1 MIRPVRIAALI
12 ASLLAGAALVACG
25 GDDDRA
31 VEGELERVGTP
42 EGQLN
47 LIALPGYVEDGS
59 SRNGL
64 DWVTP
69 FERRTGC
76 QVSWKIATAPEEVM
90 RLMRTGSYDGVSA
103 RGDVGGSLIAERLV
117 APVNTGLLPVYTQ
130 LFPAVKHQPSNTVD
144 GVTYGVPTG
153 RLATFLTW
161 RTDLVK
167 VPNDEVVTSELIFD
181 PEVASRYRGRVTA
194 HDNPMFIA
202 DAALYLREHDE
213 GLGIDNPFELDPE
226 QLDAAVRLLIAQR
239 ENVGRYWRDSAQNV
253 RQFRRGP
260 SIVGPAWRLS
270 IDRILRDGVKLR
282 ADLPDEEATGLSDSW
297 MIALR
302 APHPN
307 CMYRWMN
314 YVSGPAVNAQ
324 LAERTGQAPAN
335 QRACELT
342 TDPAFCDTYR
352 AADEDLFEDVHF
364 WTTPL
369 RDCGDAR
376 GEECTTYAD
385 WKRAWDEV
393 MGR

>member
-12 ASLLAGAALVACG
+12 ASLLAGAAIVACG
-25 GDDDRA
+25 GDDDHA
-31 VEGELERVGTP
+31 VEGELKRVGGP

-76 QVSWKIATAPEEVM
+76 EVSSTVATSPDEVM
-90 RLMRTGSYDGVSA
+90 RLMRSGNYDGVSA

-117 APVNTGLLPVYTQ
+117 APVNTTLLPAYTQ
-130 LFPAVKHQPSNTVD
+130 LFPAVKHLPSNTVD

-153 RLATFLTW
+153 RLASFLTW
-161 RTDLVK
+161 RPDLVT
-167 VPNDEVVTSELIFD
+167 VPRDEVVSSKLIFD

-194 HDNPMFIA
+194 YDNPMFIA

-213 GLGIDNPFELDPE
+213 ELGIDNPFELDRE

-239 ENVGRYWRDSAQNV
+239 ENVGRYWRDPAQNV
-253 RQFRRGP
+253 RQFSRGP

-282 ADLPDEEATGLSDSW
+282 ADLPDE
-297 MIALR
+297 
-302 APHPN
+302 
-307 CMYRWMN
+307 
-314 YVSGPAVNAQ
+314 
-324 LAERTGQAPAN
+324 
-335 QRACELT
+335 
-342 TDPAFCDTYR
+342 
-352 AADEDLFEDVHF
+352 
-364 WTTPL
+364 
-369 RDCGDAR
+369 
-376 GEECTTYAD
+376 
-385 WKRAWDEV
+385 
-393 MGR
+393 